1 MVALCQGTGKL
12 AVGEGN
18 GALFKRWLDW
28 RKTSSSAA
36 GWFGSMKVDAQARET
51 PVVRMC
57 QVPPGFPAS
66 KELRNTYPS
75 LAASVSFLKRQ
86 MNTVVK

>member
-1 MVALCQGTGKL
+1 MALCQGTGKL
-12 AVGEGN
+12 AVGEGD
-18 GALFKRWLDW
+18 GALFKQLARLEENFKFCSWLVW
-28 RKTSSSAA
+28 VHE
-36 GWFGSMKVDAQARET
+36 VDAQSRET

-75 LAASVSFLKRQ
+75 LAACVSFLKRQ